1 MNPDPLANLRPW
13 HDPAPIGWWPPAPG
27 WWLLALLLLGVLGL
41 AGLLWWR
48 ARSARSLR
56 RAALAELALL
66 RARCRAGALERRA
79 CLAALSALLRR
90 LALALYPRARV
101 AGLSGR
107 RWLAFLDATGGGGAF
122 GAGAGRVLIE
132 DALRPE
138 SARASGDEVALWV
151 LAEHWIRAQSGRG
164 RSSAC

>member
-1 MNPDPLANLRPW
+1 MNPDPLAGLRPW
-13 HDPAPIGWWPPAPG
+13 HEPPPVSWWPPAPG
-27 WWLLALLLLGVLGL
+27 WWLLAALLCL
-41 AGLLWWR
+41 ALALVARHWWR
-48 ARSARSLR
+48 ARHARTLS
-56 RAALAELALL
+56 RAALAEFLAL
-66 RARCRAGALERRA
+66 RARCRTGALERRA

-90 LALALYPRARV
+90 LALALYPRAQV

-138 SARASGDEVALWV
+138 SVRASGDELALWM